1 MANLVL
7 DPHARELAKK
17 LDGLPLAL
25 ATAGAYLSQVTT
37 SWEDYL
43 CSYNTSWLKLQK
55 TSPGLPSYEDRALY
69 STWNISYDHIRRQNE
84 NAAKLLQLWA
94 YFDNEDLWYKL
105 LAGQSIYG
113 PEWFLDIV
121 GDELSFN
128 EVIRLLFNHAL
139 IEPRG
144 TSGGYGMHSCV
155 HAWTRYALNAE
166 QDTPMAIL
174 ALYCVA
180 SAVPDENVREC
191 WILGRRLL
199 PHANRCLEFF
209 NNSMVSALENSEHI
223 PWVLNSLGYL
233 YDIQGEIKKATII
246 YIRALAGYEKALGP
260 EHTTTLDTV
269 HNLGTL
275 YLNQGKLKEAEK
287 LYLRALA
294 GYKKVF
300 GPKHITM
307 LDTVIALGVLY
318 SGQGR
323 TRKAEKLYMRALVGF
338 EKALGPEHIST
349 LTAVYNL
356 GILYDEQG
364 KLKKAEEIYLRV
376 LAGYE
381 KALGPEHTTTLNAIS
396 NLGNLYK
403 NQDKLKEAEEIFLR
417 ALAGFEKALGPEHIK
432 TLDTVYNLGYLY
444 SNQGKLKEAEEMFLR
459 TLAGYKKAFGPEHKS
474 PMETRYILAVLY
486 AKQCLW
492 EDAAKQ
498 LELVVPGFIKLLGPK
513 HYKTVTALD
522 FLKLCQRQLRGSI
535 DGDSGEAPG
544 YPVQEDGRSPTDR
557 PVSRGRDSSDG
568 DLGSSS
574 GDSDSSSGEPD
585 PSSGESDS
593 GSGESGSSRRESGS
607 RTGVFGS
614 GRRESGSR
622 RRAAF
627 WSKFWKGT
635 KMKIKRIRKPAGAF
649 GA

>member
-338 EKALGPEHIST
+338 EKALGPEHI
-349 LTAVYNL
+349 
-356 GILYDEQG
+356 
-364 KLKKAEEIYLRV
+364 
-376 LAGYE
+376 
-381 KALGPEHTTTLNAIS
+381 
-396 NLGNLYK
+396 
-403 NQDKLKEAEEIFLR
+403 
-417 ALAGFEKALGPEHIK
+417 K